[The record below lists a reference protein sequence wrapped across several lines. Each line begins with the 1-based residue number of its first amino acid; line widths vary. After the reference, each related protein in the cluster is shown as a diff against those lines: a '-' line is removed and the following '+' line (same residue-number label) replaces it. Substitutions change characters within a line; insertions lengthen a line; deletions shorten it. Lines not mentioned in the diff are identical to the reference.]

1 MELIVVPECIVQSAL
16 CNTMHCGI
24 PWNRFTPPPPPKK
37 NHQQG
42 IRLNCNSNIYKHNM
56 LSAFFFH
63 HNELQ
68 LITYLEHF
76 VIPLDVTRC
85 HSLAAD
91 MASQQLAPISVH
103 DLVKFRD
110 HTCIVT
116 EIRNQHGFNT
126 FQLQDLDTGEIVR
139 AFRFQLKVIDSGPL
153 ITELSSDFEMA
164 GAEETV
170 TKTKTAGDRFVPMT
184 SQDLDD
190 LASKR
195 TSQAT
200 KGQTKWAVQVF
211 KGKHV
216 SMFMFT
222 CRFRPQLGQGWGD
235 RSGHALSELRRHSV
249 SAWSVNWLKV
259 SELCK
264 YTNLRFFCIC
274 RHAVNPVNHRRWRG
288 KLGRNS
294 IRVVAMILRR
304 CLSVFPLAL
313 SKS

>member
-1 MELIVVPECIVQSAL
+1 M
-16 CNTMHCGI
+16 
-24 PWNRFTPPPPPKK
+24 
-37 NHQQG
+37 
-42 IRLNCNSNIYKHNM
+42 NCNWNIYKHNM
-56 LSAFFFH
+56 LSAFFH
-63 HNELQ
+63 HNKLH

-85 HSLAAD
+85 QSLAAD
-91 MASQQLAPISVH
+91 IAFQQLAPISVH

-116 EIRNQHGFNT
+116 EIRSQHGFNT
-126 FQLQDLDTGEIVR
+126 FQLQCLDTKEIVR
-139 AFRFQLKVIDSGPL
+139 AFRFQLKVINSGPL
-153 ITELSSDFEMA
+153 IIELSSDFEMG

-170 TKTKTAGDRFVPMT
+170 TKTKTAGDRFVPMP
-184 SQDLDD
+184 SQELDD

-222 CRFRPQLGQGWGD
+222 YRFRTQLGQGWGD
-235 RSGHALSELRRHSV
+235 RSVHALSELRWHSV

-264 YTNLRFFCIC
+264 YTNLRYFCIC

-304 CLSVFPLAL
+304 CLRFPAGTV
-313 SKS
+313 KK